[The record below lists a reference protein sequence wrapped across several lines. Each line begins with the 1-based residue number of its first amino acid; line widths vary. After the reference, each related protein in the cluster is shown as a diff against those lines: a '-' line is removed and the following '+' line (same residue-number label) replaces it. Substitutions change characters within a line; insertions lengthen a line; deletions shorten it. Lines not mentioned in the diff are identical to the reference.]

1 MKRVSLAVMLRQQ
14 PAFAVRKLKLK
25 HRDTFELIAV
35 AGAVTGPLDQPGEVI
50 LGVYV
55 DGELR
60 IVGRT
65 TAIQPG
71 PLCA

>member
-1 MKRVSLAVMLRQQ
+1 MTL
-14 PAFAVRKLKLK
+14 
-25 HRDTFELIAV
+25 FELTAG

-65 TAIQPG
+65 TPIQPG

>member
-14 PAFAVRKLKLK
+14 PAFAVRRLK

-65 TAIQPG
+65 TPIQPG